1 MTASFPPI
9 ASLLPHTGAMV
20 MLESIDHFDDTRIVC
35 TTTRHR
41 AADNPM
47 LGGGGIGGRLRAL
60 CGIEFAAQAMALHG
74 ALRRSPPSAL
84 RHGRVAAVRDV
95 VVHCRYLD
103 AVEGPLGV
111 ECRLEAAAGS
121 AYAYLFTLNGGG
133 EVLLRGTAT
142 VMMSDKELA

>member
-1 MTASFPPI
+1 MTDSFPPI
-9 ASLLPHTGAMV
+9 ASLLPHAGAMV

-35 TTTRHR
+35 STTRHR

-47 LGGGGIGGRLRAL
+47 RGGSGSRLRAL

-103 AVEGPLGV
+103 AVEGPLVV
-111 ECRLEAAAGS
+111 ECRLEAAAGN
-121 AYAYLFTLNGGG
+121 AYAYVFTLNGRG
-133 EVLLRGTAT
+133 EVLLRGAAT
-142 VMMSDKELA
+142 VMMSEGELA

>member
-1 MTASFPPI
+1 MTDSFPPI
-9 ASLLPHTGAMV
+9 ASLLPHAGAMV

-35 TTTRHR
+35 STTRHR

-47 LGGGGIGGRLRAL
+47 RGGSGSRLRAL

-95 VVHCRYLD
+95 VAHCRYLD
-103 AVEGPLGV
+103 AVEGPLVV
-111 ECRLEAAAGS
+111 ECRLEAAAGN
-121 AYAYLFTLNGGG
+121 AYAYVFTLNGRGR
-133 EVLLRGTAT
+133 VLLRGAAT
-142 VMMSDKELA
+142 VMMSEGELA

>member
-1 MTASFPPI
+1 MTDSVPPI

-20 MLESIDHFDDTRIVC
+20 MLESIEHFDDTRIVC
-35 TTTRHR
+35 ATTRHR

-47 LGGGGIGGRLRAL
+47 RIGIGGRLRAL

-103 AVEGPLGV
+103 AVEGPLVV
-111 ECRLEAAAGS
+111 ECRLEAAAGN

-142 VMMSDKELA
+142 VMMSDGELA

>member
-1 MTASFPPI
+1 MTGSFPPI

-47 LGGGGIGGRLRAL
+47 RIGGRLRAL

-103 AVEGPLGV
+103 AVEGPLVV
-111 ECRLEAAAGS
+111 ECRLEAAAGN
-121 AYAYLFTLNGGG
+121 AYAYVFTLNGRGR
-133 EVLLRGTAT
+133 VLLRGAAT
-142 VMMSDKELA
+142 VMMSEGELA

>member
-1 MTASFPPI
+1 MTGPFPSI

-20 MLESIDHFDDTRIVC
+20 MLESIDHFDETRIVC
-35 TTTRHR
+35 STMRHR

-47 LGGGGIGGRLRAL
+47 RNGSGIGSRLRAL

-84 RHGRVAAVRDV
+84 RHGRVAAVREV
-95 VVHCRYLD
+95 VVHCRFLD
-103 AVEGPLGV
+103 AVEGPLVV
-111 ECRLEAAAGS
+111 ECRLEAAAGN

-142 VMMSDKELA
+142 VMMSEGELA